1 MVQIIKINLKKNK
14 KKLENKDKYQFNQ
27 LLNKNNKAKKIME
40 KDYYL
45 EANISKK
52 LQLGKM
58 LSGSLPKGVPMML
71 QPFFDFASYTNL

>member
-1 MVQIIKINLKKNK
+1 MVQIIKINLIKNK

-52 LQLGKM
+52 L
-58 LSGSLPKGVPMML
+58 
-71 QPFFDFASYTNL
+71 